1 MTTDRTG
8 RVTADRSVRKAA
20 PKTGVKPK
28 PKAKAA
34 PSTTGK
40 QAPSTHTKVADKK
53 PVVPKVTAGPLD
65 AKKIQPDKPGESRK
79 RAAQA
84 TGHDESKAGPS
95 ANQRDLDR
103 DLRQQAHAHLTR
115 HNAGHA
121 YLADPT
127 AEIDPKIEAEAERRV
142 NEDIRNG
149 KLADPRPQT
158 GVPTIFE
165 PELAED
171 RRTEAEKNAP
181 ATVGGEWVRSKVDD
195 DKAAAT
201 AAHEAAIHADE
212 QVAEDNR
219 RETSRAPL
227 TRQAVP
233 PEGKPIP
240 ADSYTYQQ
248 PDR

>member
-1 MTTDRTG
+1 MTTTSKSDKPAG
-8 RVTADRSVRKAA
+8 R
-20 PKTGVKPK
+20 KPA

-34 PSTTGK
+34 PSTTGAK
-40 QAPSTHTKVADKK
+40 APSTHTKVAAKK
-53 PVVPKVTAGPLD
+53 APVPKVTAGDPKS
-65 AKKIQPDKPGESRK
+65 KKIQPDTKAETHK
-79 RAAQA
+79 RIKQA
-84 TGHDESKAGPS
+84 TGDDESKAGPS

-103 DLRQQAHAHLTR
+103 DLAQQAQAHLSR

-121 YLADPT
+121 YAIDPT
-127 AEIDPKIEAEAERRV
+127 VAPDPKIAEEAERRV

-149 KLADPRPQT
+149 KLADPRPGT

-171 RRTEAEKNAP
+171 RRTEAERNQTAV
-181 ATVGGEWVRSKVDD
+181 VGGEWVRSRVDD
-195 DKAAAT
+195 DKAAAV
-201 AAHEAAIHADE
+201 AAHEAALAADE

-219 RETSRAPL
+219 RETARAPL

-233 PEGKPIP
+233 PQGKPIP

-248 PDR
+248 PDK